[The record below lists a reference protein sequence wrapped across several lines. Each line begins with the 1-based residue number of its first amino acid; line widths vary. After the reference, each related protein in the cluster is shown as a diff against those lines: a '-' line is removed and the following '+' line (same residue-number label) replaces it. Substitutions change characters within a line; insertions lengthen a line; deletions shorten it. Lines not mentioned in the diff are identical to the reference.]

1 MTSSEFN
8 IPLNPVNSYW
18 KSYGSTDKNGYI
30 SHLKIINEKYIPSTI
45 FGLTHLKQLEVRN
58 TCFSPCDEPEIP
70 SEIQCFASSLTELGI
85 YDTKITHLP
94 NEITKLVRFK
104 ILKLSNTGLMSL
116 PDTIGNLKFLVRLY
130 LPKNDLK
137 SLPDTIQDLQLLQ
150 ELILSNNPDLHSI
163 ESVTEL
169 SSLTFLDTR
178 HCPIEVLPRNLPKLI
193 TLYMS
198 NNSLTNLNGIGT
210 LGTGINNPKYF
221 YFDRNSIQFIPL
233 GIREIENLRSLKL
246 DHNKLK
252 TLPTDIFNI
261 PRLSHLDIRYNQ
273 FHPRDLKKKYFDI
286 SSNKSKFKT
295 LILKSNIIQT

>member
-1 MTSSEFN
+1 VTSSEFN
-8 IPLNPVNSYW
+8 IPLNPVNSDS

-30 SHLKIINEKYIPSTI
+30 FRLKINNEKYIPSTI

-58 TCFSPCDEPEIP
+58 TCFSPCDEQEIP
-70 SEIQCFASSLTELGI
+70 SEIQCLASSLTELGI

-94 NEITKLVRFK
+94 NEITKLVRLK

-116 PDTIGNLKFLVRLY
+116 PDAIGNLKFLVKLY

-150 ELILSNNPDLHSI
+150 ELTLSNNPDLHSI

-178 HCPIEVLPRNLPKLI
+178 HCPIEILPRDLPKLTI
-193 TLYMS
+193 LYMS

-210 LGTGINNPKYF
+210 LGTGINTPKYF
-221 YFDRNSIQFIPL
+221 YFDQNFIQFIPP
-233 GIREIENLRSLKL
+233 GIREIKYLRSLKL

-252 TLPTDIFNI
+252 TLPKDIFNI
-261 PRLSHLDIRYNQ
+261 PTLSHLDIRYNN
-273 FHPRDLKKKYFDI
+273 FSRRDLKKF
-286 SSNKSKFKT
+286 
-295 LILKSNIIQT
+295 ILKFRQTNPNLKPLY